1 MAQVT
6 GALRRASAVFV
17 LAFICL
23 LLAQSAAW
31 AAVAAATVRI
41 HYNRTDGTAATWQLY
56 HWYGSL
62 FPSPTWVPAQ
72 PIDGSDAF
80 GVYYDV
86 PVKTTDSGLNWILH
100 DSAGNQKNCP
110 DDRFFAF
117 PVDIATVG
125 VDIWQLQDDCTIYT
139 SQPAIKVGDVAKAK
153 AYFVTR
159 DTIAWPG
166 AGSGNSYKFFYS
178 PTGGITSG
186 VDGVAGGQSIALTHS
201 GTVGAAIVARF
212 PQLAGAGALA
222 IGSAD
227 LAKVPA
233 LLRGQMVV
241 AKYDGSQ
248 LIDATSLQIP
258 GVLDQL
264 YAYSG
269 VLGATKSRDGQW
281 GNGVQPA
288 HGGDDD
294 ASPAFRV
301 WAPTAQSVRVMVF
314 DGPSGAASSV
324 LPMTFNAA
332 TGVWKARARAD
343 WFERGHP
350 TYYLYEVTVFV
361 RSTGRVEINLVT
373 DPYSLG
379 LAVNGSRSL
388 VVDLDAP
395 HTQPH
400 GWQHPRPPRL
410 AAPEDI
416 VLYELHTRD
425 FSAND
430 ASVPAADRGKFR
442 AFTFSNTHGMAHL
455 RSLQQAGLTH
465 IHLLPSFDISSVPE
479 DGCVTPA
486 VPAAAPDAT
495 AQQAAIAAV
504 KDSDCFNWGYDPF
517 HYTVPDGSYA
527 SNPNGVARIVEF
539 RDMVRS
545 LHANGLRVVMDVV
558 YNHTTAGGQNANSV
572 LDRIVPGYYHR
583 LNGVGDIETS
593 TCCAN
598 TASENAMMGKLLVD
612 SVLTWARDYDVDG
625 FRFDLMAFH
634 PLPLMRKLK
643 AELAKI
649 DPAIY
654 IYGEGW
660 NFGEVA
666 NNARF
671 VQTSQLNIAGSGIGA
686 FSDRMRDAVRGGGP
700 FDGGDSLIK
709 NQGFINGLWTHPNAL
724 AGGPFDWQ
732 RDLLNQYADWIRLGL
747 AGTLKDY
754 VFTDKDGNTR
764 KGSELDYNGQPAGYT
779 ADPQEVINYVSSHDN
794 QTLFDNDQ
802 FKLPTSDTGAD
813 RVRVNNLGI
822 ATVLLSQGVPFFHAG
837 DDLLRSK
844 SLDRDSY
851 NSGDWF
857 NKLDLSYASNNWG
870 VGLPPEFTGNAG
882 NWSVMAPLLANPN
895 LSVGPAEIAA
905 AHAYFLDLLRIRNSL
920 PLLRL
925 RSGAD
930 VMSKLKFYNVGPNQ
944 IPGFIVMAI
953 SDPSA
958 TVDWRHRSI
967 VALINADVNAHSFA
981 IPGYVGHK
989 LWLHP
994 VQQASSADPIVKSSS
1009 FSAASGTFTVPGRTT
1024 AVFVEYR

>member
-6 GALRRASAVFV
+6 GALRRACTVFL
-17 LAFICL
+17 LAIVWL
-23 LLAQSAAW
+23 LLVQSAAL
-31 AAVAAATVRI
+31 AAAAPATVRI
-41 HYNRTDGTAATWQLY
+41 HYNRTDGAAATWQLY

-62 FPSPTWVPAQ
+62 FPSPNWVPAQ
-72 PIDGSDAF
+72 PADGSDAF

-110 DDRFFAF
+110 DDRYF
-117 PVDIATVG
+117 PFPANIATTG
-125 VDIWQLQDDCTIYT
+125 VEIWQLQDDCTVYT
-139 SQPAIKVGDVAKAK
+139 AQPAIKVGDVAKAK

-159 DTIAWPG
+159 NTIAWPG
-166 AGSGNSYKFFYS
+166 ADSGNTYRFFYA

-186 VDGVAGGQSIALTHS
+186 VDGVAGGQSIPLSHI

-212 PQLAGAGALA
+212 PQLAGASALA

-227 LAKVPA
+227 LTKVPVM
-233 LLRGQMVV
+233 LRGQMVI
-241 AKYDGSQ
+241 AKYNGSQ

-258 GVLDQL
+258 GVLDEL
-264 YAYSG
+264 YPYTGA
-269 VLGATKSRDGQW
+269 LGASKSRDR
-281 GNGVQPA
+281 
-288 HGGDDD
+288 DERDRD
-294 ASPAFRV
+294 ATPAFRV
-301 WAPTAQSVRVMVF
+301 WAPTAQSVRVMVY

-324 LPMTFNAA
+324 LPMTFDPAS
-332 TGVWKARARAD
+332 GVWKARARAD
-343 WFERGHP
+343 WFEREHQK
-350 TYYLYEVTVFV
+350 YYLYEVTVFV
-361 RSTGRVEINLVT
+361 RTTGRVEVNLVT

-388 VVDLDAP
+388 AVDLDSP
-395 HTQPH
+395 HTRPH
-400 GWQHPRPPRL
+400 GWQHSRVGRL

-416 VLYELHTRD
+416 VLYELHPRD

-442 AFTFSNTHGMAHL
+442 AFTYSNTQGIAHL
-455 RSLQQAGLTH
+455 RALEEAGLTH

-479 DGCVTPA
+479 DGCVSPA
-486 VPAAAPDAT
+486 VPAAAPDST
-495 AQQAAIAAV
+495 AQQAAIAPL
-504 KDSDCFNWGYDPF
+504 KDADCFNWGYDPV

-545 LHANGLRVVMDVV
+545 LHSNGLRVVMDVV
-558 YNHTTAGGQNANSV
+558 YNHTSAGGQNANSV

-598 TASENAMMGKLLVD
+598 TATENAMMGKLLVD
-612 SVLTWARDYDVDG
+612 SVLTWAREYDVDG
-625 FRFDLMAFH
+625 FRFDLMGFH
-634 PLPLMRKLK
+634 PLPLMKKLK

-649 DPAIY
+649 DPSIY
-654 IYGEGW
+654 LYGEGW
-660 NFGEVA
+660 NFGEVS

-671 VQTSQLNIAGSGIGA
+671 IQTSQLNIAGTGIGT

-700 FDGGDSLIK
+700 FDSGESLIK
-709 NQGFINGLWTHPNAL
+709 NQGFINGLWYNPNAL
-724 AGGPFDWQ
+724 AGGPFDSQ
-732 RDLLNQYADWIRLGL
+732 RDLLNRYADWIRLGL

-754 VFTDKDGNTR
+754 VFIDKDGNTR

-779 ADPQEVINYVSSHDN
+779 ADPQEVINYISAHDN

-802 FKLPTSDTGAD
+802 FKMPITATPAE
-813 RVRVNNLGI
+813 RVRVNNLGVSI
-822 ATVLLSQGVPFFHAG
+822 VLLSQGVPFFHAG
-837 DDLLRSK
+837 DDILRSK
-844 SLDRDSY
+844 SLDRDSF

-857 NKLDLSYASNNWG
+857 NKLDFSYHSNNWG
-870 VGLPPEFTGNAG
+870 VGLPPEFTGNSA
-882 NWSVMAPLLANPN
+882 NWPIMAPLLADLN
-895 LSVGPAEIAA
+895 LKVTHTEIAA
-905 AHAYFLDLLRIRNSL
+905 ANAYFRDMLKIRKDM

-930 VMSKLKFYNVGPNQ
+930 VIRKLKFYNVGPSQ
-944 IPGFIVMAI
+944 IPGLIVMSI
-953 SDPSA
+953 SDPTA
-958 TVDWRHRSI
+958 TVDPRHRSL
-967 VALINADVNAHSFA
+967 VAVINADVNAHSYA
-981 IPGYVGHK
+981 VPGYVGHS
-989 LWLHP
+989 LSLHP
-994 VQQASSADPIVKSSS
+994 VQRGSSADQVVKSSS
-1009 FSAASGTFTVPGRTT
+1009 FAPTTGTFTVPGRTT